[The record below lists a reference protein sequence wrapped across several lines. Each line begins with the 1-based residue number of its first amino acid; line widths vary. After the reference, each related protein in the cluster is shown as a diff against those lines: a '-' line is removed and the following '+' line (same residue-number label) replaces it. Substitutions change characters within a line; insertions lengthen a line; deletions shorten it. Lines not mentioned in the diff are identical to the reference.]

1 MRAFPVLVGWLA
13 AALAGPSQAQELPS
27 PAPLTGPDVE
37 AWLDGLLPYALQSG
51 DVAGAVVVVV
61 KDGEVLIQKGYGYAD
76 VAKRTPVDPERTLFR
91 IGSVAKLFTW
101 TAVMQLVESGRLD
114 LDRDVNEYLDFTIP
128 ARDGKP
134 ITLQNLMTHT
144 PGFEEVLKNLIT
156 DDPGRLPPLDEYLKT
171 WTPER
176 IYPPGEIPAYSN
188 YGATLAGYIVQ
199 RVSGEPY
206 DDYIDRHVF
215 EPLGMANTTTRQ
227 PLPARFAPR
236 MSKGYMLGSGSAEPY
251 ELVGPSPAGAA
262 AATGADMARFMI
274 AYLQEGQLG
283 SGRILEPETVR
294 LMHDT
299 RLPII
304 PPLNSMLLGFFQ
316 QDLDG
321 RRIPGHGG
329 DTQFFHSTLNLLVDD
344 GVGVF
349 LSMNSTGKGYASIT
363 IRSAL
368 MNELV
373 DRYFPASADDR
384 TVDPETVAEHA
395 RLMAGVY
402 KTSRRAQ
409 SSFLSLAFQLSQVRV
424 TVGEDGELVIP
435 ALTGVNGQPMEWRE
449 VEPFV
454 WHAVGGKERL
464 AAKVEDGEV
473 VMFGVDS
480 SSPFEMLQP
489 VPWWQSWVW
498 LMPLVSIALAAV
510 LLTVAAWPIGAGLR
524 RRYGVAA
531 PLSGSAAKVYRLLG
545 FADIA
550 IIAIIAGWAGIV
562 SLLSTNLFAFSPG
575 LDPWLLILRL
585 ATLVVLVGAAA
596 IAIWNARFAWSER
609 RGWHSRLWSVV
620 AVFSCAVLLWVA
632 IAFNLIG
639 FSVDY

>member
-1 MRAFPVLVGWLA
+1 MRALPVLAGCLA
-13 AALAGPSQAQELPS
+13 AALAGPSQAESLPT
-27 PAPLTGPDVE
+27 PAPLTGPDVA
-37 AWLDGLLPYALQSG
+37 AWLEGFLPYALQSS

-76 VAKRTPVDPERTLFR
+76 VAQQTPVDAERTLFR

-128 ARDGKP
+128 PRDGKP
-134 ITLQNLMTHT
+134 ITLRNLMTHT

-176 IYPPGEIPAYSN
+176 IYPPGEVPAYSN

-283 SGRILEPETVR
+283 S
-294 LMHDT
+294 
-299 RLPII
+299 
-304 PPLNSMLLGFFQ
+304 
-316 QDLDG
+316 
-321 RRIPGHGG
+321 
-329 DTQFFHSTLNLLVDD
+329 
-344 GVGVF
+344 
-349 LSMNSTGKGYASIT
+349 
-363 IRSAL
+363 
-368 MNELV
+368 
-373 DRYFPASADDR
+373 
-384 TVDPETVAEHA
+384 
-395 RLMAGVY
+395 
-402 KTSRRAQ
+402 
-409 SSFLSLAFQLSQVRV
+409 
-424 TVGEDGELVIP
+424 
-435 ALTGVNGQPMEWRE
+435 
-449 VEPFV
+449 
-454 WHAVGGKERL
+454 
-464 AAKVEDGEV
+464 
-473 VMFGVDS
+473 
-480 SSPFEMLQP
+480 
-489 VPWWQSWVW
+489 
-498 LMPLVSIALAAV
+498 
-510 LLTVAAWPIGAGLR
+510 
-524 RRYGVAA
+524 
-531 PLSGSAAKVYRLLG
+531 AAKVYRLLR
-545 FADIA
+545 FANIA
-550 IIAIIAGWAGIV
+550 IIAVLAGWAGIV

-575 LDPWLLILRL
+575 LDPWILILRL

-596 IAIWNARFAWSER
+596 IAIWNARCAWSER
-609 RGWHSRLWSVV
+609 RGWDSRLWSVML
-620 AVFSCAVLLWVA
+620 VFSCGVLLWVA
-632 IAFNLIG
+632 IAFNLIS
-639 FSVDY
+639 FRVDY

>member
-1 MRAFPVLVGWLA
+1 MRALPVLAGCLA
-13 AALAGPSQAQELPS
+13 AALAGPSQAESLPT
-27 PAPLTGPDVE
+27 PAPLTGPDVA
-37 AWLDGLLPYALQSG
+37 AWLEGFLPYALQSS

-76 VAKRTPVDPERTLFR
+76 VAQQTPVDAERTLFR

-128 ARDGKP
+128 ARAGKP
-134 ITLQNLMTHT
+134 VTLRNLMTHT
-144 PGFEEVLKNLIT
+144 PGFEEVLKNLIS
-156 DDPGRLPPLDEYLKT
+156 DDPGRLLPLDQYLKT

-176 IYPPGEIPAYSN
+176 IYPPGEVPAYSN
-188 YGATLAGYIVQ
+188 YGAALAGYIVQ
-199 RVSGEPY
+199 RVSSEPY
-206 DDYIDRHVF
+206 DDYLDRHVF

-236 MSKGYMLGSGSAEPY
+236 MSKGYLLGSGPSQPY
-251 ELVGPSPAGAA
+251 ELVGPSPAGGA

-274 AYLQEGQLG
+274 AYLKDGQLG
-283 SGRILEPETVR
+283 SGRILAPQTVR
-294 LMHDT
+294 LMHST
-299 RLPII
+299 RLPIV

-316 QDLDG
+316 QDLHG
-321 RRIPGHGG
+321 RRIPGHDG
-329 DTQFFHSTLNLLVDD
+329 DTQFFHSTLNLLVDE

-349 LSMNSTGKGYASIT
+349 LSMNSTGKGYAPIA

-368 MNELV
+368 MNEFV
-373 DRYFPASADDR
+373 DRYFPAPADDR
-384 TVDPETVAEHA
+384 TVDPETAADHA
-395 RLMAGVY
+395 RLMAGIY

-424 TVGEDGELVIP
+424 AVGQDGQLAIP
-435 ALTGVNGQPMEWRE
+435 ALTGLNGQPMAWRE

-454 WHAVGGKERL
+454 WHEVGGKERL

-480 SSPFEMLQP
+480 SSPFEMFQP
-489 VPWWQSWVW
+489 VPWWQSWAW

-510 LLTVAAWPIGAGLR
+510 LLTVAAWPIGAALR
-524 RRYGVAA
+524 RRYGVT
-531 PLSGSAAKVYRLLG
+531 PSRSGSAAKVYRLLR
-545 FADIA
+545 FANIA
-550 IIAIIAGWAGIV
+550 IIAVLAGWAGIV
-562 SLLSTNLFAFSPG
+562 SLVSTNIFAFSPR
-575 LDPWLLILRL
+575 LDPWILILRL
-585 ATLVVLVGAAA
+585 ATLVVLPGAAA
-596 IAIWNARFAWSER
+596 IAIWNARCAWSER
-609 RGWHSRLWSVV
+609 RGWDSRLWSVML
-620 AVFSCAVLLWVA
+620 VFSCAVLLWVA